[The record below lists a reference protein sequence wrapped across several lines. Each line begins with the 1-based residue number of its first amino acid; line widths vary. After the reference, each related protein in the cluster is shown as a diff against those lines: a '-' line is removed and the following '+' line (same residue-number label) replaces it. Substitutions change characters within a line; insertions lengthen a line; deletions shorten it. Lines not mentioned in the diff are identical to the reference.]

1 MMDAESSFFSL
12 VVLMLVLFDEATE
25 FPYFLSLSLVE
36 VEAVPFP
43 VPDLQEVVVKG
54 LFDDPY
60 LGGRSF
66 QVHVNHFPRLI
77 QKADV
82 KFSPEG
88 HFLDHFLN
96 GFLLLLG
103 LLSFGRIHLCILLPL
118 LFLEKF
124 ETRGHLFPEA
134 KFEAVLVVGGRGEGD
149 FGDFL
154 AEPFLVEVVLPELR
168 GEGEAKDV
176 ECLVLVEVAD

>member
-1 MMDAESSFFSL
+1 MIDVESSFFSL
-12 VVLMLVLFDEATE
+12 VVLVLVLLDKAAE
-25 FPYFLSLSLVE
+25 FPYFLGLSFVE
-36 VEAVPFP
+36 IETVPFS

-54 LFDDPY
+54 LFDYPY

-66 QVHVNHFPRLI
+66 QVHVNHLSRLI
-77 QKADV
+77 QKACV
-82 KFSPEG
+82 ELSPEG

-96 GFLLLLG
+96 GFFLLLC
-103 LLSFGRIHLCILLPL
+103 LLAFGRVHLRIFLPL
-118 LFLEKF
+118 LFLEKIK
-124 ETRGHLFPEA
+124 TRGHLFPEA
-134 KFEAVLVVGGRGEGD
+134 KFEAVLVVGGGGEGS
-149 FGDFL
+149 FGYFF